1 MISKSK
7 KRLNTTLSNDIWDY
21 LENRSSKLGITKSE
35 YIELLIRK
43 EVNLCDKEFSK
54 EN

>member
-7 KRLNTTLSNDIWDY
+7 KRLNTTLSNEIWEF
-21 LENRSSKLGITKSE
+21 LEQQSSILGITKSE

-43 EVNLCDKEFSK
+43 EANICDKKFSQ
-54 EN
+54 ED